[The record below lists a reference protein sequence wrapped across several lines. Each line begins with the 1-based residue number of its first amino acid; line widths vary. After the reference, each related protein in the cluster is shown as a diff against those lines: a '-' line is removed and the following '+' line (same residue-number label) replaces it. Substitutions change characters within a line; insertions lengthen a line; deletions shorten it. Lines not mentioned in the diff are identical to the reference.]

1 MNAALPIL
9 LERNSKQKTEA
20 FIDGIWYTIARNR
33 MSYNEQG
40 KRTSLENLAGV
51 LKSSTRYTR
60 LKQNMKRIVVFCPP
74 EGVACGAFA
83 GALDQACWASR
94 PLDLYPELER
104 IETVGRR
111 AVEWYAHDASPAWGG
126 RGYRVRHGYHSKMP
140 H

>member
-1 MNAALPIL
+1 M
-9 LERNSKQKTEA
+9 T
-20 FIDGIWYTIARNR
+20 
-33 MSYNEQG
+33 YNEQG

-126 RGYRVRHGYHSKMP
+126 RGYRVATVLEYPHFLTPEMSRMP
-140 H
+140 DFIGRDEFLEVK